1 MTRYLTRDWW
11 AIATAVVVPLAVA
24 AILIPWRGSWPNT
37 NVALLLV
44 VAVVAVAALGN
55 RVAGALAA
63 VSAAAWFD
71 FFFTQPYERF
81 TIRHSSDV
89 TTFALLLAVGIAV
102 SQLAAHARHLKAVTV
117 ADAGYLARIVD
128 SAALTQ
134 SAGSPDAVVQHVR
147 KQLTDLLDLAD
158 CRFEYGTLIGQPP
171 RLEPDGSILTRHG
184 HWPVDVVGLPT
195 EEIELRTFSN
205 GQYCGRFMMRPNP
218 GSSPSQRARLVAVTL
233 ADLAGHA
240 LGATAGVLA
249 ALLGVVAAAL
259 VVAVTLAEPLDPAGR
274 VDHAGL
280 AGVERVAR
288 GRDLHVDD
296 RIGVAV
302 FPFDRAV
309 AGQRGLRE
317 EREVR

>member
-1 MTRYLTRDWW
+1 MTRYLTRDWS
-11 AIATAVVVPLAVA
+11 AIAAAIVVPLAVA
-24 AILIPWRGSWPNT
+24 AILIPWRGSWSNT

-55 RVAGALAA
+55 RIAGALAA

-81 TIRHSSDV
+81 TMSHSSDV

-171 RLEPDGSILTRHG
+171 RLEPDGSVLTRHG

-205 GQYCGRFMMRPNP
+205 GRYCGRFMMLPKP
-218 GSSPSQRARLVAVTL
+218 GSNPSQRARLVAVTL

-249 ALLGVVAAAL
+249 ALLGVVAAL

-274 VDHAGL
+274 VDHARL
-280 AGVERVAR
+280 ASVERVAR

-296 RIGVAV
+296 GIGVAV
-302 FPFDRAV
+302 FPLDRAV
-309 AGQRGLRE
+309 ARQRGLRE
-317 EREVR
+317 EGEVR